1 MQNPKLRYFKP
12 FEFFDHTGS
21 VAASSH
27 AFFSHDLSVNPKTP
41 MQTNTQAVLSAY
53 IASIGKRSPRDAAQE
68 AAELCRF
75 ASSLNR
81 LNEIACNS
89 GLSERQERRKQ
100 NLQTR
105 IKAVLQR
112 AGLVLNHFNSD
123 PRGYAVY
130 LDLPDGS
137 YNSFGGREC
146 GYGIG
151 R

>member
-1 MQNPKLRYFKP
+1 MFFAPGDGTSPSFLLPPSRLFNPKQGATTMR
-12 FEFFDHTGS
+12 
-21 VAASSH
+21 
-27 AFFSHDLSVNPKTP
+27 
-41 MQTNTQAVLSAY
+41 TNTQEAIVSAY
-53 IASIGKRSPRDAAQE
+53 IVSIGRRTRRDAAQD
-68 AAELCRF
+68 AAELCRL
-75 ASSLNR
+75 ANSLNH
-81 LNEIACNS
+81 LNEIACND
-89 GLSERQERRKQ
+89 GLTERQERRKQ

-105 IKAVLQR
+105 IKAVLEQ

-130 LDLPDGS
+130 LNLPDGS